1 MGVCTRWWDTRS
13 GQRTDSLSAMT
24 LWHAYTER
32 HTLTDSNRKAEGRDA
47 RLGRTPD
54 EVIHDP
60 EQVAAWVSAKLAML
74 GRAADDDGRRW
85 NALTTDQASINRSL
99 ARKGK
104 SVYASVRLTTTE
116 VVDICVESVP
126 A

>member
-1 MGVCTRWWDTRS
+1 
-13 GQRTDSLSAMT
+13 MT

-32 HTLTDSNRKAEGRDA
+32 HTLTDAGRKSDGRDA
-47 RLGRTPD
+47 RLERNPD
-54 EVIHDP
+54 EVITDP
-60 EQVAAWVSAKLAML
+60 EQVAAWVSAQRALL
-74 GRAADDDGRRW
+74 GKSADDDGRRW
-85 NALTTDQASINRSL
+85 NGLTSDQASINRSL

-116 VVDICVESVP
+116 VMDICVEAVP

>member
-1 MGVCTRWWDTRS
+1 
-13 GQRTDSLSAMT
+13 MT

-32 HTLTDSNRKAEGRDA
+32 HTLTDTERKAEGRET
-47 RLGRTPD
+47 RLSRTPD

-60 EQVAAWVSAKLAML
+60 EQVAAWVSTQIGLL
-74 GRAADDDGRRW
+74 GKSADDDGRRW
-85 NALTTDQASINRSL
+85 NSLTGDHASINRSL

-116 VVDICVESVP
+116 VVDICVEAVP